1 MNPPLAELSLTQ
13 EEATALSTEIDIATK
28 SGGIN
33 VAGEATHLYE
43 KHVKACE
50 VFKPKS

>member
-13 EEATALSTEIDIATK
+13 EEATALSTLIDIATK

-33 VAGEATHLYE
+33 VAGAATHLYE
-43 KHVKACE
+43 KLVKACE